1 MCIDMQI
8 GLKNSF
14 HKSLCVSAVLSW
26 LLLSFSSCEQP
37 SMVNAETGE
46 ADGEKVYTYYCTS
59 CHGPVGDRMAG
70 NAPDLSKSILDDN
83 GIRQMILYG
92 SEKGMAAYQSM
103 IKGGEL
109 DALIEHVKTL
119 RN

>member
-1 MCIDMQI
+1 MRIDTRI
-8 GLKNSF
+8 AFKNSF
-14 HKSLCVSAVLSW
+14 FKSVWVGAVFYLV
-26 LLLSFSSCEQP
+26 SFSFASCEQP

-59 CHGPVGDRMAG
+59 CHGPLGNRMAG

-103 IKGGEL
+103 IKDEEL
-109 DALIEHVKTL
+109 DALVEHVKSL

>member
-1 MCIDMQI
+1 MKKA
-8 GLKNSF
+8 LVF
-14 HKSLCVSAVLSW
+14 FAVGFGILAIA
-26 LLLSFSSCEQP
+26 SCEQP

-59 CHGPVGDRMAG
+59 CHGLAGDRMAG
-70 NAPDLSKSILDDN
+70 NAPDLSKSLLDDN

-103 IKGGEL
+103 IKDKEL
-109 DALIEHVKTL
+109 DALVEHVKSL
-119 RN
+119 RK

>member
-1 MCIDMQI
+1 MCIDIQI
-8 GLKNSF
+8 VLKNSF
-14 HKSLCVSAVLSW
+14 YKSLFFSYLFTF

-37 SMVNAETGE
+37 SMVNPETGK

-59 CHGPVGDRMAG
+59 CHGPLGDRMAG
-70 NAPDLSKSILDDN
+70 NAPDLSKSLLDDN

-103 IKGGEL
+103 IKDEEL
-109 DALIEHVKTL
+109 DALVEHVKSL

>member
-1 MCIDMQI
+1 MRLDIPI
-8 GLKNSF
+8 AFRNSF
-14 HKSLCVSAVLSW
+14 FKSVWVGAVLSF
-26 LLLSFSSCEQP
+26 LLLSFVSCEQP

-59 CHGPVGDRMAG
+59 CHGPAGDRMAG
-70 NAPDLSKSILDDN
+70 NAPDLSKSLLDDN

-103 IKGGEL
+103 IKDKEL
-109 DALIEHVKTL
+109 DALVEHVKSL